1 TALAE
6 PNDNWRERLSPMT
19 PGAFPPLRPMTLNY
33 RFGWSGIG
41 AGEAEI
47 RYKRP
52 KPDVLELDATGGT
65 TGLVRTL
72 WKMDATHAA
81 TAYASTLHPIAVKQ
95 TEAYRSYTMKTDL
108 QFTSR
113 DVTRLRQKTP
123 DNAPAKPKRFTFPN
137 VMDLHCALLF
147 VRGQRLE

>member
-1 TALAE
+1 AIFIAVSLVAASALADST
-6 PNDNWRERLSPMT
+6 NNWRERLSPMT
-19 PGAFPPLRPMTLNY
+19 PGVFPPPRPMTLNY

-72 WKMDATHAA
+72 WKLDATHTA
-81 TAYASTLHPIAVKQ
+81 TAHASTLRPLSVKQ
-95 TEAYRSYTMKTDL
+95 TE
-108 QFTSR
+108 
-113 DVTRLRQKTP
+113 
-123 DNAPAKPKRFTFPN
+123 
-137 VMDLHCALLF
+137 
-147 VRGQRLE
+147 E